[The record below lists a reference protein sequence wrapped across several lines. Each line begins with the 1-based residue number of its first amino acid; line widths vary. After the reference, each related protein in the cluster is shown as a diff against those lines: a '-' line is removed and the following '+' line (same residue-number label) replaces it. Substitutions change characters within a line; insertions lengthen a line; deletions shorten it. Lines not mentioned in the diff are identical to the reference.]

1 MSSFKLKLVVYFLLL
16 SLLPL
21 AAAFAGFASVVKG
34 SETRLVDTRLQA
46 GLHAALAAYEE
57 RLMAAEDSARAL
69 ARSPSF
75 QRALARHDRN
85 AIERAVGSSA
95 NIAVETRG
103 GLRTGGSRG
112 LAAERRVKV
121 VGPHGALGTV
131 VAWVPL
137 DSRFLVQ
144 LRDRAGLDPQDVLIL
159 LRAGRIIVG
168 PSAFDGRI
176 TAPPGEMRTIVL
188 AGVRYRVLVAHTLRG
203 RPGAALAALSL
214 QSRIDSTTGGVEKR
228 LLLALAVLLGLV
240 ACVGYFEG
248 RTIVRAI
255 SELVGAANAMA
266 RGRLSERV
274 RVRGRDELAL
284 LGRSFNDMAD
294 QLEARLHELEAE
306 RERVRDAFSR
316 FGEALAA
323 THDVDQLLRVIVD
336 VAVEATGASS
346 GILVATSGDVFRA
359 GEPVAGD
366 ASLELPLSAGRNDFG
381 VLMLHGSA
389 FGPEERMTAASLASH
404 AAVALENARLHR
416 IVERQ
421 ALVDG
426 LTGLANRR
434 HGENVLEAELA
445 RAERF
450 GGPLTVVVAD
460 LDDFKD
466 VNDRFGHLTG
476 DGVLR
481 DFGAVLRS
489 TVRDVD
495 LASRWGG
502 EEFVLVL
509 PGTDAEGGV
518 HLAERV
524 REQLRVRTIL
534 ALDGT
539 AIDVTASFGVAS
551 SAGRTSP
558 EELLARADAALYEA
572 KRAGKDRVE
581 RAVEALA
588 RP

>member
-21 AAAFAGFASVVKG
+21 AAAFAGFASVAKD

-57 RLMAAEDSARAL
+57 RLVAAEDSARAL

-75 QRALARHDRN
+75 QRALARKDRR

-95 NIAVETRG
+95 NIAVETAG
-103 GLRTGGSRG
+103 GMRTGGSTG

-121 VGPHGALGTV
+121 LGPHGLLGTV

-137 DSRFLVQ
+137 DSDFLAQ
-144 LRDRAGLDPQDVLIL
+144 LRDRAGLDANDVLVL
-159 LRAGRIIVG
+159 LRNGRIIVG
-168 PSAFDGRI
+168 PASFTGSVSAP
-176 TAPPGEMRTIVL
+176 AGEMRTVTL
-188 AGVRYRVLVAHTLRG
+188 DGVRYRALVARTLSG

-214 QSRIDSTTGGVEKR
+214 QSRIDSKTGAVEKR

-240 ACVGYFEG
+240 ATVGYFEG
-248 RTIVRAI
+248 RTIVRTI
-255 SELVGAANAMA
+255 SGLVAAANAMA
-266 RGRLSERV
+266 AGRLSERV

-284 LGRSFNDMAD
+284 LGRSFNDMAA
-294 QLEARLHELEAE
+294 QLEARLHELEEE
-306 RERVRDAFSR
+306 RARVRDAFSR
-316 FGEALAA
+316 FGDALAA
-323 THDVDQLLRVIVD
+323 SHDVDQLLRMIVD
-336 VAVEATGASS
+336 VAVEATGASA
-346 GILVATSGDVFRA
+346 GVLVSSSGDVFRV
-359 GEPVAGD
+359 GEPKPGD
-366 ASLELPLSAGRNDFG
+366 ALLELPLLAGRNDFG
-381 VLMLHGSA
+381 TVSLHA
-389 FGPEERMTAASLASH
+389 PQFGEEERMTAASLASH
-404 AAVALENARLHR
+404 ATVALENARLHR

-421 ALVDG
+421 ALADG

-434 HGENVLEAELA
+434 HGENVLEGELA

-450 GGPLTVVVAD
+450 GGPLTLVVAD
-460 LDDFKD
+460 LDDFKE

-476 DGVLR
+476 DCVLR

-489 TVRDVD
+489 TMRDVD
-495 LASRWGG
+495 LACRWGG

-518 HLAERV
+518 NLAERI
-524 REQLRVRTIL
+524 REHLRDHATL

-539 AIDVTASFGVAS
+539 PVHFTASFGVAAAA
-551 SAGRTSP
+551 AGTNGQ
-558 EELLARADAALYEA
+558 ELLARADAALYEA

-581 RAVEALA
+581 SAARAPAH
-588 RP
+588 P

>member
-21 AAAFAGFASVVKG
+21 AAAFAGFASVAKE

-57 RLMAAEDSARAL
+57 RLVAAEDSARAL
-69 ARSPSF
+69 AGSPSF
-75 QRALARHDRN
+75 QRALARHDRR

-95 NIAVETRG
+95 NIAVETRRG
-103 GLRTGGSRG
+103 FRTGGSRG
-112 LAAERRVKV
+112 LVAERRVNV
-121 VGPHGALGTV
+121 VGPRGSLGTV

-137 DSRFLVQ
+137 DASFLAQ
-144 LRDRAGLDPQDVLIL
+144 LRGRAGLDSKDVLLL
-159 LRAGRIIVG
+159 LRNGRIVVG
-168 PSAFDGRI
+168 PRGFVGHVS
-176 TAPPGEMRTIVL
+176 APPNEMRTVTL
-188 AGVRYRVLVAHTLRG
+188 EGVRYRALVARTLRE

-214 QSRIDSTTGGVEKR
+214 QSRIDMKTGGVEKR
-228 LLLALAVLLGLV
+228 LLLALVILLGLV
-240 ACVGYFEG
+240 ASVGYFEG

-255 SELVGAANAMA
+255 GDLVGAANAMA

-284 LGRSFNDMAD
+284 LGRSFNDMAE

-306 RERVRDAFSR
+306 RARVRDAFSR

-323 THDVDQLLRVIVD
+323 THDVDQLLRMILD
-336 VAVEATGASS
+336 VAVEATGASA
-346 GILVATSGDVFRA
+346 GVLVASSGDVFRA
-359 GEPVAGD
+359 GEAGPGD
-366 ASLELPLSAGRNDFG
+366 TSLELPLSAGRNDFG
-381 VLMLHGSA
+381 TLTLQGA
-389 FGPEERMTAASLASH
+389 DFGTEERMTAASLVSH

-434 HGENVLEAELA
+434 HGANVLDAELA
-445 RAERF
+445 RAARF
-450 GGPLTVVVAD
+450 GGPLTLVVAD

-476 DGVLR
+476 DCVLR
-481 DFGAVLRS
+481 DFGAVLRA

-495 LASRWGG
+495 LACRWGG

-509 PGTDAEGGV
+509 PGTDTEGGV
-518 HLAERV
+518 NLAERV
-524 REQLRVRTIL
+524 REHLRARAIL

-539 AIDVTASFGVAS
+539 PLDVTASFGVAS
-551 SAGRTSP
+551 SPGGGSAQ
-558 EELLARADAALYEA
+558 ELLARADAALYEA
-572 KRAGKDRVE
+572 KRTGKDRVE
-581 RAVEALA
+581 RAAEAVA

>member
-1 MSSFKLKLVVYFLLL
+1 MSSFRLKLVVYFLLL
-16 SLLPL
+16 SLRPL
-21 AAAFAGFASVVKG
+21 AAAFAGFASVAKG
-34 SETRLVDTRLQA
+34 SETRFVDSRLEA

-57 RLMAAEDSARAL
+57 RLVATEDSARAL

-75 QRALARHDRN
+75 QRALARHDRRTL
-85 AIERAVGSSA
+85 ERAVGSSA
-95 NIAVETRG
+95 SIAVDAGRLG
-103 GLRTGGSRG
+103 RIGAAPG

-121 VGPHGALGTV
+121 VGPRGTLGTV

-137 DSRFLVQ
+137 DTAFLAQ
-144 LRDRAGLDPQDVLIL
+144 LRDRAGLDPKDVLVL
-159 LRAGRIIVG
+159 LRSGRIIAG
-168 PSAFDGRI
+168 PSGFVGSVS
-176 TAPPGEMRTIVL
+176 APPGEMRTIEL
-188 AGVRYRVLVAHTLRG
+188 RGVRYRALVAHTLRG

-214 QSRIDSTTGGVEKR
+214 QSRIDVTTGAVEKR
-228 LLLALAVLLGLV
+228 LLLALVVLLGLV
-240 ACVGYFEG
+240 ASVGYFEG
-248 RTIVRAI
+248 RTIVRTIGA
-255 SELVGAANAMA
+255 LVSAANAMA
-266 RGRLSERV
+266 GGKLSERV

-284 LGRSFNDMAD
+284 LGRSFNEMAE

-306 RERVRDAFSR
+306 RARVRDAFSR

-336 VAVEATGASS
+336 VAVEATGAS
-346 GILVATSGDVFRA
+346 GGVLVASSGDAFRA
-359 GEPVAGD
+359 GEPRPGEET
-366 ASLELPLSAGRNDFG
+366 LELPLAAGRNEFG
-381 VLMLHGSA
+381 RLTLHGSG
-389 FGPEERMTAASLASH
+389 FGPEERMTAASLVSH
-404 AAVALENARLHR
+404 AAIALENARLHR

-450 GGPLTVVVAD
+450 GGPLTLVVAD

-476 DGVLR
+476 DCVLR

-495 LASRWGG
+495 LACRWGG

-509 PGTDAEGGV
+509 PGTDPDGGAN
-518 HLAERV
+518 LAERV
-524 REQLRVRTIL
+524 REHLRARTIL

-539 AIDVTASFGVAS
+539 PIDVTASFGVACCTGPT
-551 SAGRTSP
+551 SAQ
-558 EELLARADAALYEA
+558 ELLARADGALYEA

-581 RAVEALA
+581 RAAQAVA

>member
-255 SELVGAANAMA
+255 SELVGATNAMA

-450 GGPLTVVVAD
+450 GGPVTVVVAD

-476 DGVLR
+476 DSVLR

>member
-450 GGPLTVVVAD
+450 GGPVTVVVAD

-476 DGVLR
+476 DSVLR

>member
-21 AAAFAGFASVVKG
+21 AAAFAGFASVVKH

-57 RLMAAEDSARAL
+57 RLVAAEDSARAL

-75 QRALARHDRN
+75 QRALARHDRS

-95 NIAVETRG
+95 NIAVETSG

-121 VGPHGALGTV
+121 VGPHGSLGTV

-144 LRDRAGLDPQDVLIL
+144 LRDRAGLDPRDVLVL
-159 LRAGRIIVG
+159 LRGRRIIVG
-168 PSAFDGRI
+168 PSNFEGRI
-176 TAPPGEMRTIVL
+176 TAPPGEMRTISL

-228 LLLALAVLLGLV
+228 LLLALVVLLGLV
-240 ACVGYFEG
+240 ACAGYFEG

-306 RERVRDAFSR
+306 RERVRDAFAR
-316 FGEALAA
+316 FGDALAA

-476 DGVLR
+476 DNVLR

-509 PGTDAEGGV
+509 PGTAAEGGI

-524 REQLRVRTIL
+524 REQLRVRAIL

-539 AIDVTASFGVAS
+539 PIDMTASFGVAS

-581 RAVEALA
+581 RAAEAVA

>member
-1 MSSFKLKLVVYFLLL
+1 MSSFRLKLVVYFLLL

-21 AAAFAGFASVVKG
+21 AAAFAGFASVAKE
-34 SETRLVDTRLQA
+34 SATRLVDARLQA

-57 RLMAAEDSARAL
+57 RLVAAEASARAL
-69 ARSPSF
+69 AGSPSF
-75 QRALARHDRN
+75 QRALARHDRR
-85 AIERAVGSSA
+85 AVERAVGSSA
-95 NIAVETRG
+95 SIVVQTRS
-103 GLRTGGSRG
+103 GLRIGGSPG
-112 LAAERRVKV
+112 LAAERRVNV
-121 VGPHGALGTV
+121 VGPHGTLGTV
-131 VAWVPL
+131 IAWVPL
-137 DSRFLVQ
+137 DERFLTQ
-144 LRDRAGLDPQDVLIL
+144 LRDRAGLDPKDQLVL
-159 LRAGRIIVG
+159 LRNGRIIVG
-168 PSAFDGRI
+168 PRGFAGSIA
-176 TAPPGEMRTIVL
+176 APPGQMRTTKL
-188 AGVRYRVLVAHTLRG
+188 SGVRYRALVAHTLRG

-214 QSRIDSTTGGVEKR
+214 QSRIDTTTSGVEKR
-228 LLLALAVLLGLV
+228 LLLALVILLGLV
-240 ACVGYFEG
+240 ATVGYFEG
-248 RTIVRAI
+248 RTIVRTI
-255 SELVGAANAMA
+255 SELVAAANAMA

-284 LGRSFNDMAD
+284 LGRSFNDMAE

-306 RERVRDAFSR
+306 RARVREAFAR

-336 VAVEATGASS
+336 VAVEATGASA
-346 GILVATSGDVFRA
+346 GVLAAPSGDTFHA
-359 GEPVAGD
+359 GEALAGD
-366 ASLELPLSAGRNDFG
+366 LSLELPLAAGRNNFG
-381 VLMLHGSA
+381 TLTLLGPE
-389 FGPEERMTAASLASH
+389 FGPEERMTAASLVSH

-476 DGVLR
+476 DCVLR
-481 DFGAVLRS
+481 DFGAVVRS

-495 LASRWGG
+495 LACRWGG

-518 HLAERV
+518 RLAERV
-524 REQLRVRTIL
+524 RDQLRVRTIL

-539 AIDVTASFGVAS
+539 PIGVTASFGVATS
-551 SAGRTSP
+551 SGPLSAQ
-558 EELLARADAALYEA
+558 ELLARADGALYEA
-572 KRAGKDRVE
+572 KRTGKDRVE
-581 RAVEALA
+581 RAVETVAH
-588 RP
+588 P

>member
-21 AAAFAGFASVVKG
+21 AAAFAGFASVVKH

-57 RLMAAEDSARAL
+57 RLVAAEDSARAL
-69 ARSPSF
+69 ARSASF
-75 QRALARHDRN
+75 QRALARHDRS

-95 NIAVETRG
+95 NIAVETSG

-121 VGPHGALGTV
+121 VGPHGSLGTV

-144 LRDRAGLDPQDVLIL
+144 LRDRAGLDPRDVLVL
-159 LRAGRIIVG
+159 LRGRRIIVG
-168 PSAFDGRI
+168 PSNFEGRI
-176 TAPPGEMRTIVL
+176 TAPPGEMRTISL

-228 LLLALAVLLGLV
+228 LLLALVVLLGLV
-240 ACVGYFEG
+240 ACAGYFEG

-306 RERVRDAFSR
+306 RERVRDAFAR
-316 FGEALAA
+316 FGDALAA

-381 VLMLHGSA
+381 LLMLHGSA

-476 DGVLR
+476 DNVLR

-509 PGTDAEGGV
+509 PGTAAEGGI

-524 REQLRVRTIL
+524 REQLRVRAIL

-539 AIDVTASFGVAS
+539 PIDMTASFGVAS

-581 RAVEALA
+581 RAAEAVA

>member
-21 AAAFAGFASVVKG
+21 AAAFAGFASVVKH

-57 RLMAAEDSARAL
+57 RLVAAEDSARAL

-75 QRALARHDRN
+75 QRALARHDRS

-95 NIAVETRG
+95 NIAVETSG

-121 VGPHGALGTV
+121 VGPHGSLGTV

-144 LRDRAGLDPQDVLIL
+144 LRDRAGLDPRDVLVL
-159 LRAGRIIVG
+159 LRGRRIIVG
-168 PSAFDGRI
+168 PSNFEGRI
-176 TAPPGEMRTIVL
+176 TAPPGEMRTISL

-228 LLLALAVLLGLV
+228 LLLALVVLLGLV
-240 ACVGYFEG
+240 ACAGYFEG

-306 RERVRDAFSR
+306 RERVRDAFAR
-316 FGEALAA
+316 FGDALAA

-381 VLMLHGSA
+381 LLMLHGSA

-476 DGVLR
+476 DNVLR

-509 PGTDAEGGV
+509 PGTDAEGGI

-524 REQLRVRTIL
+524 REQLRVRAIL

-539 AIDVTASFGVAS
+539 PIDMTASFGVAS

-581 RAVEALA
+581 RAAEAVA

>member
-21 AAAFAGFASVVKG
+21 AAAFAGFASVAKE

-46 GLHAALAAYEE
+46 GLHGALAAYEE
-57 RLMAAEDSARAL
+57 RLAAAEASARAL

-75 QRALARHDRN
+75 ERALARHDRR

-95 NIAVETRG
+95 DIAVETRG
-103 GLRTGGSRG
+103 GFSTGGSRG
-112 LAAERRVKV
+112 LVAERRVKV
-121 VGPHGALGTV
+121 VGPHGTLGTV

-137 DSRFLVQ
+137 DARFLGQ
-144 LRDRAGLDPQDVLIL
+144 LRKRAGLEQKDVLVL
-159 LRAGRIIVG
+159 LRNGRIIAG
-168 PSAFDGRI
+168 PSGFVGRVP
-176 TAPPGEMRTIVL
+176 APPGAMRTITVG
-188 AGVRYRVLVAHTLRG
+188 GVRYRALVAHTLRG
-203 RPGAALAALSL
+203 HPGAALAALSL
-214 QSRIDSTTGGVEKR
+214 QSRIDVTTAGIEKR
-228 LLLALAVLLGLV
+228 LLVALVVLLGLV
-240 ACVGYFEG
+240 ASVGYFEG
-248 RTIVRAI
+248 RTIVRTI
-255 SELVGAANAMA
+255 SGLVGAANAMA
-266 RGRLSERV
+266 QGRLSERV

-284 LGRSFNDMAD
+284 LGRSFNDMAE

-306 RERVRDAFSR
+306 RARVRDAFAR

-323 THDVDQLLRVIVD
+323 AHDVDQLLRVIVD
-336 VAVEATGASS
+336 AVVEATGASAAT
-346 GILVATSGDVFRA
+346 LVATTGDVFRA
-359 GEPVAGD
+359 GEPAPGD
-366 ASLELPLSAGRNDFG
+366 TQLELPLSAGRNHFG
-381 VLMLHGSA
+381 TLTLQGAA
-389 FGPEERMTAASLASH
+389 FGPEDRMTAASLVSH
-404 AAVALENARLHR
+404 ATVALENARLHR

-450 GGPLTVVVAD
+450 GGPLTLVVAD

-476 DGVLR
+476 DCVLR
-481 DFGAVLRS
+481 DFGAVLRG
-489 TVRDVD
+489 TIRDVD
-495 LASRWGG
+495 LACRWGG

-518 HLAERV
+518 NLAERV
-524 REQLRVRTIL
+524 REHLGARSIL

-539 AIDVTASFGVAS
+539 PVDVTASFGVAS
-551 SAGRTSP
+551 CTGPTSAR
-558 EELLARADAALYEA
+558 ELLARADAALYEA

-581 RAVEALA
+581 RAAESAV

>member
-21 AAAFAGFASVVKG
+21 AAAFAGFASVVKH

-57 RLMAAEDSARAL
+57 RLVAAEDSARAL

-75 QRALARHDRN
+75 QRALARHDRS

-121 VGPHGALGTV
+121 VGPHGTLGTV

-144 LRDRAGLDPQDVLIL
+144 LGERAGLDPRDVLVL
-159 LRAGRIIVG
+159 LRGGRIIVG
-168 PSAFDGRI
+168 PSNFEGRI
-176 TAPPGEMRTIVL
+176 TAPPGEMRTITL

-228 LLLALAVLLGLV
+228 LLLALVVLLGLV

-306 RERVRDAFSR
+306 RGRVRDAFAR

-381 VLMLHGSA
+381 LLMLHGPA

-476 DGVLR
+476 DSVLR

-524 REQLRVRTIL
+524 REQLRVRAIL

-539 AIDVTASFGVAS
+539 EIDVTASFGVAS

-581 RAVEALA
+581 RAAEAVA

>member
-1 MSSFKLKLVVYFLLL
+1 
-16 SLLPL
+16 
-21 AAAFAGFASVVKG
+21 
-34 SETRLVDTRLQA
+34 A

-214 QSRIDSTTGGVEKR
+214 QSRIDSTTGGV
-228 LLLALAVLLGLV
+228 
-240 ACVGYFEG
+240 
-248 RTIVRAI
+248 
-255 SELVGAANAMA
+255 
-266 RGRLSERV
+266 
-274 RVRGRDELAL
+274 
-284 LGRSFNDMAD
+284 
-294 QLEARLHELEAE
+294 
-306 RERVRDAFSR
+306 
-316 FGEALAA
+316 
-323 THDVDQLLRVIVD
+323 DQLLRVIVD

-346 GILVATSGDVFRA
+346 GNLVATSGDVFRA

-450 GGPLTVVVAD
+450 GGPV
-460 LDDFKD
+460 
-466 VNDRFGHLTG
+466 
-476 DGVLR
+476 
-481 DFGAVLRS
+481 
-489 TVRDVD
+489 
-495 LASRWGG
+495 
-502 EEFVLVL
+502 
-509 PGTDAEGGV
+509 
-518 HLAERV
+518 
-524 REQLRVRTIL
+524 
-534 ALDGT
+534 
-539 AIDVTASFGVAS
+539 
-551 SAGRTSP
+551 
-558 EELLARADAALYEA
+558 
-572 KRAGKDRVE
+572 
-581 RAVEALA
+581 
-588 RP
+588 

>member
-306 RERVRDAFSR
+306 RERVRDAFAR

-450 GGPLTVVVAD
+450 GGPVTVVVAD

-476 DGVLR
+476 DSVLR